1 MELNQVDMHYL
12 IAAICVISSA
22 LVFYTIGVWGERLQK
37 RLRFWHLIFFLL
49 GLLADTIGTGL
60 MEHIA
65 RLTHLHDEVHTVTG
79 IIAILLMFV
88 HALWAIWTY
97 TKGSEKAKEHFN
109 RFSIVVW
116 IIWLIPYCIGVYL
129 GMSLHA

>member
-1 MELNQVDMHYL
+1 MEFNQVDMHYL

>member
-79 IIAILLMFV
+79 IIAILLMFI
-88 HALWAIWTY
+88 HAMWAIWTY